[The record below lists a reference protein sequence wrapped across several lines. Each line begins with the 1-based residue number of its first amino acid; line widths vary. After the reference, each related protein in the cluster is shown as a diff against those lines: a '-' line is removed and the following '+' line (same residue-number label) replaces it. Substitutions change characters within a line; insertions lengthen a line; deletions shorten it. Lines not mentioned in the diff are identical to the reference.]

1 MLAFQA
7 QGHAAHRF
15 DGLAANVLASSRG
28 EYTALMRSAAAGYAD
43 TVRALLQHGANTGL
57 KNSDGATAASLAH
70 AQGHKQMVEL
80 LAAKQQHNKFNKHKK
95 RRTGVC

>member
-7 QGHAAHRF
+7 QGHAAHLF
-15 DGLAANVLASSRG
+15 DGLAANVLAASGG
-28 EYTALMRSAAAGYAD
+28 EYTALMRAAAGYAD
-43 TVRALLQHGANTGL
+43 IVRALLQHGANTGL

-80 LAAKQQHNKFNKHKK
+80 LAAKRQHNKFNKHKK
-95 RRTGVC
+95 RLTAVC